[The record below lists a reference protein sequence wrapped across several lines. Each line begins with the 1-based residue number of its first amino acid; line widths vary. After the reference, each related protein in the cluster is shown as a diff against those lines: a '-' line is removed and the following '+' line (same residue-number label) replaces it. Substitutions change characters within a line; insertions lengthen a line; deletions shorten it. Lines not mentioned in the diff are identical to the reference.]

1 MDFFFEAPEAPLLLG
16 QGHGAALLFTNH
28 GSVAQSKIFSLFSYS
43 KTMNLYLRLP
53 HRWHCLDFFLPPHD
67 AAGIRTYGHVSRV
80 ALTRDLQKD
89 ALPTELIS

>member
-43 KTMNLYLRLP
+43 QTMNLYLRLP
-53 HRWHCLDFFLPPHD
+53 QRF
-67 AAGIRTYGHVSRV
+67 T
-80 ALTRDLQKD
+80 LQGFYSYH
-89 ALPTELIS
+89 LMP